1 MAQRSRKKPRCWGCG
16 LKPESCACSLL
27 PKLSF
32 ATPLVVVQHVGELWK
47 PTNTVRLMQAMLP
60 ELAVSR
66 YAMREPPF
74 DASPL
79 EHPDIEFYNLF
90 LRDDAQLITE
100 LPSPSPGKRRGFV
113 LLDGTWHQCS
123 RMSRRVPV
131 VKDLPC
137 VALPDGPSSIWRV
150 RTQHDPR
157 GVSSIEAAMR
167 LLELCEGE
175 EKVRPMRKAFEI
187 VTARLLYLKGKLP
200 TPEVPLDWSKA
211 LAAMDEQP

>member
-16 LKPESCACSLL
+16 LKPETCACSLL
-27 PKLSF
+27 PKLEF
-32 ATPLVVVQHVGELWK
+32 TTPLVVVQHVGELWK
-47 PTNTVRLMQAMLP
+47 PTNTVRLMERMLP
-60 ELAVSR
+60 DLTVRR

-79 EHPDIEFYNLF
+79 EQPDIEFYNLF
-90 LRDDAQLITE
+90 LRDDAQLITD
-100 LPSPSPGKRRGFV
+100 LPEPPAGKRRGYV

-137 VALPDGPSSIWRV
+137 VALPPGPASIWRV

-167 LLELCEGE
+167 LLELTEGA
-175 EKVRPMRKAFEI
+175 EKVEPMRRAFEI
-187 VTARLLYLKGKLP
+187 VTARLLYLKGRLP
-200 TPEVPLDWSKA
+200 TPEVPADWAEA
-211 LAAMDEQP
+211 LGEI